1 MDLCF
6 YTFKK
11 IVSLRNIFNYKK
23 NKNMEWIYDIKDPLL
38 ETIIGSVLIFF
49 VIIILTRIIGL
60 RSFAKFTAYD
70 FAFTIAIGSILSS
83 ILTSST
89 SVVHGSVAIASLLSL
104 TFIFSFLQRIY
115 PKLDTVISNKPLL
128 LMDGS
133 KILYDN
139 LKAARIQKSQLIAKL
154 REANVVDMSKVKAV
168 VLESTG
174 DISVLHSSDENCK
187 LDNELLEDVKT
198 TP

>member
-1 MDLCF
+1 
-6 YTFKK
+6 
-11 IVSLRNIFNYKK
+11 
-23 NKNMEWIYDIKDPLL
+23 MEWIYSVKDPLL
-38 ETIIGSVLIFF
+38 ETIIGSIIIFI
-49 VIIILTRIIGL
+49 IIILFTRIIGL

-89 SVVHGSVAIASLLSL
+89 SIVHGAVAIASLLTL
-104 TFIFSFLQRIY
+104 TFIFSYLQKIF
-115 PKLDTVISNKPLL
+115 PKLDAVISNKPLL

-133 KILYDN
+133 EILYEN

-154 REANVVDMSKVKAV
+154 REANVVDISKVKAV

-187 LDNELLEDVKT
+187 LNNELLEDVKT